1 MDTEY
6 DVDFVRSHASK
17 SDNIRES
24 YYINIP
30 NKSHYITNDS
40 KTKFRLV
47 NPKCFAAQHSKQLS
61 YFVRLYYHYQHVKL
75 LGGQCYFYTLTYNDA
90 SLPHFMGVRCF
101 NHDHIQTFFRSSGF
115 DKKLLRYYGLRLQYF
130 VSCELGDGKGSR
142 GIEGNPHYHV
152 IFFLL
157 PDKRYK
163 QNYLSPSTFQELV
176 RNYWCGSDYR
186 FKIPQDFKY
195 GIAMPGD
202 DLGVVK
208 DSAALGYCAKYVIKD
223 TVYHKLVG
231 RLCFEAKRYIYER
244 LTNMRMARKLYEK
257 YARKDFL
264 PIDNPDVQPIIDRL
278 FERLFK
284 KDIFRLYVP
293 RVRVS
298 QGVGLYAVDHVNS
311 DGVTINMP
319 DKKKGF
325 IQVVLPMYV
334 YRKMYYDVV
343 KDFNN
348 NNKYVLNNRGIELR
362 VSRLSKDC
370 DRLFN
375 EVSSLVDFYGKDR
388 SVYTDDV
395 ISRYCLYDRVYRDRL
410 CPTSSLPLSPV
421 DDYAL
426 FCCSEYYRTNYT
438 DDIESAVKM
447 AGLRSELPTYD
458 NHPHFKPMLNL
469 FKDLDFM
476 LTEHYFCQS
485 KDAEQR
491 FIDNK
496 RVKSHQSKEK
506 FNKYLSSISL

>member
-1 MDTEY
+1 MYTEY
-6 DVDFVRSHASK
+6 DVDFVRSYSSK
-17 SDNIRES
+17 SDNVRES

-47 NPKCFAAQHSKQLS
+47 NPKCFAAQNSKQLS
-61 YFVRLYYHYQHVKL
+61 YFVRLYYHYQHVEL

-90 SLPHFMGVRCF
+90 ALPHFMGVRCF
-101 NHDHIQTFFRSSGF
+101 NYDHIRSFFRSSGF
-115 DKKLLRYYGLRLQYF
+115 DKKLLRDYGLRLQYF
-130 VSCELGDGKGSR
+130 VSCELGEGKGVR
-142 GIEGNPHYHV
+142 GIAGNPHYHI
-152 IFFLL
+152 IFFLI
-157 PDKRYK
+157 PDKEYE
-163 QNYLSPSTFQELV
+163 QNYLSPSAFQELV
-176 RNYWCGSDYR
+176 REYWCGADYEKR
-186 FKIPQDFKY
+186 RKQDYKY

-208 DSAALGYCAKYVIKD
+208 NPSALNYCAKYVLKD
-223 TVYHKLVG
+223 CVYHGLVS
-231 RLCFEAKRYIYER
+231 RLVSAAKRYIYDR
-244 LTNMRMARKLYEK
+244 LSNMRMARRLYEK

-264 PIDNPDVQPIIDRL
+264 PIDNPAVQSVVDRL
-278 FERLFK
+278 FERLYK
-284 KDIFRLYVP
+284 KEIFRLYVP
-293 RVRVS
+293 KVLISR
-298 QGVGLYAVDHVNS
+298 GVGLYCIDHVNK
-311 DGVTINMP
+311 DGVTIKIP
-319 DKKKGF
+319 HAKKGF
-325 IQVVLPMYV
+325 ICVALPMYV

-343 KDFNN
+343 KDGNN
-348 NNKYVLNNRGIELR
+348 NNKYVLNDRGIELR
-362 VSRLSKDC
+362 VSRLVKDC

-426 FCCSEYYRTNYT
+426 FCYSEYYRTNYT

-447 AGLRSELPTYD
+447 AGLLSELPTYD

-476 LTEHYFCQS
+476 LTSIIF
-485 KDAEQR
+485 
-491 FIDNK
+491 
-496 RVKSHQSKEK
+496 VKVKMLNSVLLIISVLNLINLEK
-506 FNKYLSSISL
+506 NLINI